1 VKLIWPWQDRS
12 RRFSWLKAG
21 AFALVL
27 APAIRT
33 IYLYAVGDYQTVP
46 MGYNSLTYWSGV
58 WATVVLLAALAVTPA
73 IRIFRWPALVDV
85 RRMIGVTALV
95 YTLIHIVFYFGM
107 RSWNWPVILPEM
119 VTRWALIWGT
129 ISTIGLIVLGAT
141 SLDAAIER
149 MGVKGWQRLHNTNYV
164 ISALAIVHVFMARGT
179 YAEQYILT
187 GAFVWFMAWRLL
199 DRYRLG
205 TDFKALTALTLACA
219 LFTALFEA
227 GWYSGRRNF
236 RMWDMISAKFTW
248 ANWDEYV
255 PLVYHDVT
263 KTLQTNFD
271 PLYWDIGVP
280 PAWQVLFLGFVFVI
294 GAVVRGARRPTKAVP
309 VVAGRQTGEARS
321 QA

>member
-1 VKLIWPWQDRS
+1 MKLIWPWQDRQ
-12 RRFSWLKAG
+12 RNFSWLKAI

-27 APAIRT
+27 APAVRT
-33 IYLYAVGDYQTVP
+33 AYLYYAGDYQSVP

-73 IRIFRWPALVDV
+73 IRILRWSALVDV

-95 YTLIHIVFYFGM
+95 YTLIHMVFYFGM
-107 RSWNWPVILPEM
+107 RSWNWPVIGPEM
-119 VTRWALIWGT
+119 VTRWALLWGT
-129 ISTIGLIVLGAT
+129 ISTVGLIVLGAT

-164 ISALAIVHVFMARGT
+164 ISGLAIVHVFMARGT
-179 YAEQYILT
+179 YAEQYLLT
-187 GAFVWFMAWRLL
+187 GAFVWLMAWRLL

-205 TDFKALTALTLACA
+205 TDFKVLTALTLGSA

-255 PLVYHDVT
+255 PLIYRDLT

-271 PLYWDIGVP
+271 LAYWDIGVP
-280 PAWQVLFLGFVFVI
+280 PAWQVLFLGTLFVFAAVI
-294 GAVVRGARRPTKAVP
+294 GGFRRRAKAPAVAPS
-309 VVAGRQTGEARS
+309 EAR
-321 QA
+321 AAPGL